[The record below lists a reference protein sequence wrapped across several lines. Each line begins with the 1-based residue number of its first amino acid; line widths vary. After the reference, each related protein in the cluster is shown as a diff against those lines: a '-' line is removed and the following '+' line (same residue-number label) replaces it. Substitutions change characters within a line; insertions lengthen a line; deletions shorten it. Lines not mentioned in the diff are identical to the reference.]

1 MRAPRRVAALLLAG
15 GALLGLVAAAGWVV
29 FGDVPVRSMV
39 NGRFDAYT
47 HTPAQSHRLIRSAE
61 PDSNWPM
68 FGGSPARTRYAP
80 SELRPPF
87 RVTYTIRGR
96 SMVEMPPIVAGE
108 RVVFGTHAGLVIASS
123 LADGRRLWVADLGRC
138 IASSPAVLD
147 GVVYIGWSGRAPCR
161 RGKDETGGVVALR
174 LSSGEELW
182 RFSPGNVESS
192 PAVADGTLYFSAYRS
207 RRESRVY
214 AVRLSPVR
222 RVRWSYPIASKV
234 ASAPALIGRTLFVS
248 AYDRNLYSFD
258 AWSGRLRWRTT
269 AFSNATEARLLLGV
283 RSLFRQ
289 GSWTEGGFYANPA
302 VAYRR
307 VYLGTIDG
315 VFSAFDAR
323 TGTHRWSRRLGGAI
337 YGSAAVWEEK
347 VYVGTMNGTFYA
359 LSARDG
365 RVRWKRDLGTRI
377 LGSATVTNGRVYVS
391 TTAGQTYALSTRT
404 GAIEWRFADGQY
416 SPLVVAGQRALLVG
430 KGRVY
435 GLESTVCP
443 LGCRPT

>member
-1 MRAPRRVAALLLAG
+1 LTAVLIAG
-15 GALLGLVAAAGWVV
+15 AALLGLLAAGAWIVH
-29 FGDVPVRSMV
+29 GDVPLRSIAA
-39 NGRFDAYT
+39 GRFDADA
-47 HTPAQSHRLIRSAE
+47 HTPARAHQLIRAAE
-61 PDSNWPM
+61 PDSSWPM

-80 SELRPPF
+80 STLRPPF
-87 RVTYTIRGR
+87 RVAYTIRGR
-96 SMVEMPPIVAGE
+96 SMVEMPPIVAAG
-108 RVVFGTHAGLVIASS
+108 RVVFGTHAGVVIASS
-123 LADGRRLWVADLGRC
+123 LADGRRLWTADLGRC
-138 IASSPAVLD
+138 IASSPAVFD

-161 RGKDETGGVVALR
+161 RGKDATGGVVALR
-174 LSSGEELW
+174 LSTGKELW

-192 PAVADGTLYFSAYRS
+192 PAVVGGTLYFSAYRS
-207 RRESRVY
+207 RTESRVY
-214 AVRLSPVR
+214 AVRLSPMR

-258 AWSGRLRWRTT
+258 ARTGRLRWRTT
-269 AFSNATEARLLLGV
+269 AFSTATEARVLLGV

-302 VAYRR
+302 VAYGR
-307 VYLGTIDG
+307 VFLGTIDG

-347 VYVGTMNGTFYA
+347 IYVGSTNGTFYA

-365 RVRWKRDLGTRI
+365 RVRWKRDLGGKI

-391 TTAGQTYALSTRT
+391 TTARETYVLGART

-416 SPLVVAGQRALLVG
+416 SPLVVAGERALLVG

-435 GLESTVCP
+435 GLQRTVCP
-443 LGCRPT
+443 VGCRTT

>member
-1 MRAPRRVAALLLAG
+1 VRAPRRLAALVMAG
-15 GALLGLVAAAGWVV
+15 VALLGLLAAAAWIVHGEM
-29 FGDVPVRSMV
+29 PLRSIV
-39 NGRFDAYT
+39 AGQFDAYA
-47 HTPAQSHRLIRSAE
+47 HTPAQAHQLIRAAE
-61 PDSNWPM
+61 PESSWPM
-68 FGGSPARTRYAP
+68 FGGSPARTRYVP

-87 RVTYTIRGR
+87 KVAYTIRGR
-96 SMVEMPPIVAGE
+96 SMVEMPPIVATG

-123 LADGRRLWVADLGRC
+123 LHDGRRLWVTDLGRC
-138 IASSPAVLD
+138 IASAPAVFD

-161 RGKDETGGVVALR
+161 RGKDETGGIVALR
-174 LSSGEELW
+174 LSTGEELW

-192 PAVADGTLYFSAYRS
+192 PAVVDGTLYFSAYRS
-207 RRESRVY
+207 RSESRVY

-248 AYDRNLYSFD
+248 AYNRNLYSFD
-258 AWSGRLRWRTT
+258 AWTGRLRWRTT
-269 AFSNATEARLLLGV
+269 AFSRATEARLLLGV
-283 RSLFRQ
+283 RSLLRQ

-323 TGTHRWSRRLGGAI
+323 TGTHRWSRRLGGSI
-337 YGSAAVWEEK
+337 YGSAAIWEEK
-347 VYVGTMNGTFYA
+347 VYVGSTNGTFYA

-365 RVRWKRDLGTRI
+365 RVRWKRDLGGKI

-391 TTAGQTYALSTRT
+391 TTAGTTFALSTRT
-404 GAIEWRFADGQY
+404 GTVEWRFSDGQY

-435 GLESTVCP
+435 GLERTICP
-443 LGCRPT
+443 VGCRVA